1 MVDSGASTHMLSKKV
16 LSSDEMETLRRSR
29 TPTRVVTANE
39 AVQTHEQAQVFAH
52 DLDLF
57 VTVQILDDTSAVL
70 SLRKLSE
77 EHGYTY
83 EWVSGHKPHLTKQEE
98 EDFMQDGKSRTS
110 CCLWIVVQFWYQFV
124 LPQDSSSLSSTSPA
138 TERSD
143 DPAPGNY
150 RDSPKNSKQKKE
162 DYNRDSEDRLRDLPE
177 WLEEF
182 TENLEDT
189 EVLAPAHISHD
200 SDSERPT
207 KVAPKEDRKKRS
219 KLRNALA
226 NQGDKGSLQKTHWR
240 SSASSRKV
248 W

>member
-1 MVDSGASTHMLSKKV
+1 MHMLSKKV

-39 AVQTHEQAQVFAH
+39 AVQTHEQAQVFAY

-110 CCLWIVVQFWYQFV
+110 CCPWIVVQFWYQFV

-150 RDSPKNSKQKKE
+150 RESPKNSKQKKE
-162 DYNRDSEDRLRDLPE
+162 GLQSRLGRPIARPSRMVRGVHRKSRRYRLQRHPRRTVFI
-177 WLEEF
+177 F
-182 TENLEDT
+182 T
-189 EVLAPAHISHD
+189 S
-200 SDSERPT
+200 
-207 KVAPKEDRKKRS
+207 
-219 KLRNALA
+219 
-226 NQGDKGSLQKTHWR
+226 
-240 SSASSRKV
+240 
-248 W
+248 